1 MYSPIHY
8 WPQALYVLPFFLLSP
23 SKTFSV
29 SKELEASLSAKMAT
43 CELYQ
48 DMNYVNA
55 GSASC
60 IIIVAIIIMII
71 IILGKSE

>member
-8 WPQALYVLPFFLLSP
+8 WPQALYVCPYFLLSP
-23 SKTFSV
+23 IKTYSV

-60 IIIVAIIIMII
+60 ILIVAIIL
-71 IILGKSE
+71 IILGKKQE